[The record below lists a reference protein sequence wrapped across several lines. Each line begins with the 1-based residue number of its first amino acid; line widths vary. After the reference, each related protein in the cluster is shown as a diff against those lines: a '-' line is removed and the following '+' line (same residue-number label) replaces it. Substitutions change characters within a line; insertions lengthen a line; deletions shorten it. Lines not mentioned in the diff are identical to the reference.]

1 MSFRLGDIFS
11 RSRRSTRRSAL
22 HCRPVE
28 GWRPGNRRRAACR
41 RVIVGALSVCCASVH
56 GQTATQALVELAL
69 DEPTNIVLDD
79 VRLGDAIQKISQASG
94 VPIYLP
100 PDVLDLAPYG
110 RETIVRRIELRHM
123 SLRRGLM
130 ELLSPLGMTFR
141 VSNDH
146 VEVQLLDVLRC
157 LGRAPTWEE
166 LDTLARLSALSPG
179 LNDDHLAQLKTL
191 IRFDVADQNAW
202 TSLSAVIRRIGAGSG
217 VDVLTQACPEYQW
230 GWCFEGRGIVVA
242 SAAAQYRR
250 RLMRPVSLRMSFRPL
265 IEILQALGQKAG
277 VAVRTEPGALQS
289 LPRQV
294 RMSFT
299 IIAKDVPVEQVL
311 DRIAAET
318 GLGYLIEPD
327 GVLFFKASEHS
338 GAPSF
343 ESMES
348 TSPDVVSDP
357 YVGKIVVPLPDGK
370 TAEWLIRRSE
380 LPPDLR
386 AIREQDLQAAFEAIR
401 AKAAS
406 K

>member
-1 MSFRLGDIFS
+1 MTTKREPVILVP
-11 RSRRSTRRSAL
+11 RSKS
-22 HCRPVE
+22 
-28 GWRPGNRRRAACR
+28 
-41 RVIVGALSVCCASVH
+41 
-56 GQTATQALVELAL
+56 
-69 DEPTNIVLDD
+69 
-79 VRLGDAIQKISQASG
+79 
-94 VPIYLP
+94 
-100 PDVLDLAPYG
+100 PYG
-110 RETIVRRIELRHM
+110 GETIVRRIELRDM

-146 VEVQLLDVLRC
+146 VEVQLVDVLRC

-166 LDTLARLSALSPG
+166 LDTLSRLSTLTPG

-191 IRFDVADQNAW
+191 IRFDVADLNAW
-202 TSLSAVIRRIGAGSG
+202 TSLSAAIRRIGAGSG
-217 VDVLTQACPEYQW
+217 VDLLTQACADFRW
-230 GWCFEGRGIVVA
+230 GWCFDGRGIVVA
-242 SAAAQYRR
+242 SAAAQYRH

-265 IEILQALGQKAG
+265 IEILQALGRESG
-277 VAVRTEPGALQS
+277 VTVRTEPGALQS

-294 RMSFT
+294 RKSFT

-327 GVLFFKASEHS
+327 GVLFFKVRDHS
-338 GAPSF
+338 GAPSVD
-343 ESMES
+343 SMES
-348 TSPDVVSDP
+348 TAPDVASDP

-401 AKAAS
+401 AKSGS